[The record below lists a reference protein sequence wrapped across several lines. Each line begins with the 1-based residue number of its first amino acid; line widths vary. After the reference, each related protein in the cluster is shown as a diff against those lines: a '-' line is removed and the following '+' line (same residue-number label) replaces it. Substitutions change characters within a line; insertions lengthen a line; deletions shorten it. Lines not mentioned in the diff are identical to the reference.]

1 MRDERE
7 GGGVVYHISIY
18 LFVRSAASGVGSHM
32 KSLFYFYFLDLVLE
46 LDSGWDML
54 FSLLGFFFN
63 QSAVVV
69 AFFNSFFVFF
79 SICSLLFLY
88 VCVCV
93 FRVGE
98 LWDYGNA
105 GTSNVF
111 DVCSCV
117 RVMRHMC
124 VYGSRDEIR
133 ADICISSKTSI
144 ASSLFFRV
152 LLYFVLFNY
161 ISLPPKK

>member
-54 FSLLGFFFN
+54 FSLLGFFFY
-63 QSAVVV
+63 QSAVV
-69 AFFNSFFVFF
+69 AFLNRVSFFQSAVCF
-79 SICSLLFLY
+79 FLY
-88 VCVCV
+88 ICVCV

>member
-1 MRDERE
+1 
-7 GGGVVYHISIY
+7 
-18 LFVRSAASGVGSHM
+18 M

-46 LDSGWDML
+46 LDSGWEWDML
-54 FSLLGFFFN
+54 FSLLGFFLPICSCCCFFN
-63 QSAVVV
+63 NHFSFSFQSAVY
-69 AFFNSFFVFF
+69 
-79 SICSLLFLY
+79 FL
-88 VCVCV
+88 CVCV

-124 VYGSRDEIR
+124 VYGSCDEIR

-144 ASSLFFRV
+144 ASSLFLRV

-161 ISLPPKK
+161 IALPPKK